1 VQRFIEGIASDY
13 SRPLVTEVKELGRF
27 YPAEGYHQ
35 RYFEKNPRQGYCQ
48 MVVAPK
54 VEKIK
59 SKLLSK

>member
-1 VQRFIEGIASDY
+1 MQRFIDGIRGDY
-13 SRPLVTEVKELGRF
+13 SRPIVTEVKELDRF
-27 YPAEGYHQ
+27 FPAESYHQ

-59 SKLLSK
+59 TKLHAK